1 MTHPTQVMDET
12 GAGLR
17 SGEWVEV
24 RSAEEIAGTL
34 DANGTLD
41 GLPFM
46 PEMLNYCGRRFR
58 VLRQAEKTCVEV
70 AGGDYAIREFQ
81 GNDVVLLEGLRCSGA
96 NHDWCQRACMLFW
109 KMAWLQR
116 ASGDRPAPPAGA
128 AGRDKLLS
136 SLKTIS
142 EPGRYFCQ
150 STELVRATGSLPRA
164 RILLKCLRDVRSG
177 AVGALKMMRLIL
189 VPLWRKATVRFRR
202 PLVGALTQTP
212 VGQLGLQ
219 PGEIVRVKSL
229 EQIVQTLDQKGRN
242 RGLQCYVELGQ
253 FSGRSYRVRTRLDR
267 MIAEPTGQMR
277 KVQGTVILE
286 DNNCL
291 CANVLGGCPRQDY
304 TYWREVWLER
314 VNHKPGDTG

>member
-1 MTHPTQVMDET
+1 
-12 GAGLR
+12 
-17 SGEWVEV
+17 
-24 RSAEEIAGTL
+24 
-34 DANGTLD
+34 
-41 GLPFM
+41 
-46 PEMLNYCGRRFR
+46 
-58 VLRQAEKTCVEV
+58 
-70 AGGDYAIREFQ
+70 
-81 GNDVVLLEGLRCSGA
+81 
-96 NHDWCQRACMLFW
+96 
-109 KMAWLQR
+109 
-116 ASGDRPAPPAGA
+116 
-128 AGRDKLLS
+128 
-136 SLKTIS
+136 
-142 EPGRYFCQ
+142 
-150 STELVRATGSLPRA
+150 
-164 RILLKCLRDVRSG
+164 
-177 AVGALKMMRLIL
+177 MMRLIL

-253 FSGRSYRVRTRLDR
+253 FSGRSYCVRTRLDR

-314 VNHKPGDTG
+314 VNDKPGDTG